1 MGDADVQR
9 SVVSRR
15 HSLPVGMSPLQ
26 AIRAMKIVA
35 ERYYVVYDRV

>member
-15 HSLPVGMSPLQ
+15 HSLPVGMSPL
-26 AIRAMKIVA
+26 RAMKIVA